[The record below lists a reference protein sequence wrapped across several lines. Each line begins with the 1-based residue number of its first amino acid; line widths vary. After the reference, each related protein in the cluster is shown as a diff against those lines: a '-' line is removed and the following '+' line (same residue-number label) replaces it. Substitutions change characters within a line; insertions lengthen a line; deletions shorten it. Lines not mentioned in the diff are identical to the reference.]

1 MVQISASLCDHTQ
14 HMPPTPPTP
23 EAILHRQLRLRD
35 LVLTQVLCVVGSS
48 WVGIA
53 AGLGRAQALTWIAA
67 MILFYLP
74 MAVSVIYL
82 NREMPLEGG
91 LYVWARTA
99 FGDLGG
105 FMTAWNLWFYGV
117 AVTATILYA
126 IPTELSYM
134 IGPSAS
140 WLPENH
146 LASFAIVAAVVLAIT
161 AAAVRGLEL
170 GKWIHNIGGISI
182 LVVYCMLIILPFWA
196 IARHQPIHYEPLPL
210 ELPQPNMISLALFG
224 QMLFGAL
231 CGLEYIAIL
240 AGESKDAARS
250 IGRSV
255 VFASP
260 MICAMFIAGT
270 SAVLAFS
277 RGQID
282 YIAPIPQTLR
292 NALGSNGLANI
303 FAMIAILLLQF
314 RLIAAASFIFTG
326 VTRLPMAAGWD
337 HLIPVWFTR
346 MHPRYRTP
354 INSVAFTC
362 ALVLLLLILANI
374 GVHAQEAF
382 QVLSNAAITHYE
394 LSYLAMFAIPL
405 IGAKALRT
413 RLPRWLRWT
422 SITGLCAT
430 LFSFVISAY
439 PFVDVVNP
447 RVYAAKILGT
457 TLLSNIIGYTFYR
470 TRNRTA
476 VTNSGS
482 SSNSLLASDFLKSP
496 GETNSN

>member
-1 MVQISASLCDHTQ
+1 MCDHTL
-14 HMPPTPPTP
+14 HMPSSPPPP
-23 EAILHRQLRLRD
+23 EASLHRQLRLRD
-35 LVLTQVLCVVGSS
+35 LVLTQILCVVGSS

-67 MILFYLP
+67 MVIFYLP

-105 FMTAWNLWFYGV
+105 FMTAWNLWFYGI

-126 IPTELSYM
+126 IPTELSYF
-134 IGPSAS
+134 IGPSAA

-146 LASFAIVAAVVLAIT
+146 LASFVIVAIIVIAIT
-161 AAAVRGLEL
+161 AAAFRGLEL

-182 LVVYCMLIILPFWA
+182 LIVYSALVLLPFWA
-196 IARHQPIHYEPLPL
+196 IAHHQPIHYEPLPL
-210 ELPQPNMISLALFG
+210 QLPQPNMISLALFG
-224 QMLFGAL
+224 QMIFGAL

-250 IGRSV
+250 IGQSV
-255 VFASP
+255 IFASP
-260 MICAMFIAGT
+260 TICAMFIAGT
-270 SAVLAFS
+270 SSVLAFS
-277 RGQID
+277 HGHID

-292 NALGSNGLANI
+292 YALGNNGIGNL

-346 MHPRYRTP
+346 LHPRYRTP
-354 INSVAFTC
+354 VNSVVFTC
-362 ALVLLLLILANI
+362 ALVLLLLFLGNV

-382 QVLSNAAITHYE
+382 QVLSNAAITQYE
-394 LSYLAMFAIPL
+394 IAYLAMFAIPL

-413 RLPRWLRWT
+413 TLPRWIRWT
-422 SITGLCAT
+422 SITGFCAT
-430 LFSFVISAY
+430 LFSFLISAY
-439 PFVDVVNP
+439 PFVDVVDP
-447 RVYAAKILGT
+447 RAYAAKILGT
-457 TLLSNIIGYTFYR
+457 TLLSNIVGYTFYR
-470 TRNRTA
+470 TRNQPTA
-476 VTNSGS
+476 TANTSRPTV
-482 SSNSLLASDFLKSP
+482 SNTS
-496 GETNSN
+496 EHMR

>member
-1 MVQISASLCDHTQ
+1 MCDHTQ
-14 HMPPTPPTP
+14 HMPSTPPTP
-23 EAILHRQLRLRD
+23 EASLHRRLRLRD
-35 LVLTQVLCVVGSS
+35 LVLTQILCVVGSS

-67 MILFYLP
+67 MVIFYLP

-105 FMTAWNLWFYGV
+105 FMTAWNLWFYGI
-117 AVTATILYA
+117 AITATILYP
-126 IPTELSYM
+126 IPTELSYL
-134 IGPSAS
+134 IGPSAA

-146 LASFAIVAAVVLAIT
+146 LVSFAIVAAIT
-161 AAAVRGLEL
+161 IAVSAAAFRGLEL

-182 LVVYCMLIILPFWA
+182 LIVYTALILLPLWA
-196 IARHQPIHYEPLPL
+196 IARHQPIHYELL
-210 ELPQPNMISLALFG
+210 HLQLPQLNLFSLALFG
-224 QMLFGAL
+224 QMIFGAL

-250 IGRSV
+250 IGQSV

-260 MICAMFIAGT
+260 TICAMFIAGT
-270 SAVLAFS
+270 SAVVAFS
-277 RGQID
+277 RGHID
-282 YIAPIPQTLR
+282 FIAPIPQTLR
-292 NALGSNGLANI
+292 YALGNNGLGNL
-303 FAMIAILLLQF
+303 FAMTAILLVQF

-337 HLIPVWFTR
+337 HLIPEWFTR
-346 MHPRYRTP
+346 LHPRYRTP
-354 INSVAFTC
+354 VNSVFFTC
-362 ALVLLLLILANI
+362 ALVLLLLFLANV

-382 QVLSNAAITHYE
+382 QVLTNAAITHYE
-394 LSYLAMFAIPL
+394 IAYLAMFAIPL

-413 RLPRWLRWT
+413 KLPRWIRWT
-422 SITGLCAT
+422 SLIGVCAT
-430 LFSFVISAY
+430 LFSFLISAY

-447 RVYAAKILGT
+447 RAYAVKILGT
-457 TLLSNIIGYTFYR
+457 TLISNIVGFTFYR
-470 TRNRTA
+470 TRNRRPTRM
-476 VTNSGS
+476 
-482 SSNSLLASDFLKSP
+482 
-496 GETNSN
+496 E

>member
-1 MVQISASLCDHTQ
+1 
-14 HMPPTPPTP
+14 MPSTPPRQ
-23 EAILHRQLRLRD
+23 EASLHRQLRLRD

-105 FMTAWNLWFYGV
+105 FMTAWNLWFYGI
-117 AVTATILYA
+117 AITATILYP
-126 IPTELSYM
+126 IPTELSYL
-134 IGPSAS
+134 IGPSAT

-146 LASFAIVAAVVLAIT
+146 LASFAIVAVVVLAIT

-182 LVVYCMLIILPFWA
+182 LIVYCTLIVLPFWA
-196 IARHQPIHYEPLPL
+196 MARHQPIHYEPLPL
-210 ELPQPNMISLALFG
+210 QLPQLNMISLALFG

-250 IGRSV
+250 IGQSV
-255 VFASP
+255 IFASP
-260 MICAMFIAGT
+260 IICAMFIAGT
-270 SAVLAFS
+270 SSVLAFA
-277 RGQID
+277 RGPID
-282 YIAPIPQTLR
+282 FIAPIPQTLR
-292 NALGSNGLANI
+292 HALGNSGLANL
-303 FAMIAILLLQF
+303 FAMTAILLVQF

-346 MHPRYRTP
+346 LHPRYRTP

-382 QVLSNAAITHYE
+382 QVLSNAGITHYE
-394 LSYLAMFAIPL
+394 IAYIAMFAVPL
-405 IGAKALRT
+405 IGSKALRT
-413 RLPRWLRWT
+413 RLPGWLRWT
-422 SITGLCAT
+422 SIAGLCAT
-430 LFSFVISAY
+430 LFSFIISAY

-470 TRNRTA
+470 IRNQRPA
-476 VTNSGS
+476 
-482 SSNSLLASDFLKSP
+482 SNASHSIL
-496 GETNSN
+496 SNTSNDMR

>member
-1 MVQISASLCDHTQ
+1 MPSSPPVLEAS
-14 HMPPTPPTP
+14 
-23 EAILHRQLRLRD
+23 LHRQLRLRD

-67 MILFYLP
+67 MVLFYLP

-91 LYVWARTA
+91 LYIWARTA

-105 FMTAWNLWFYGV
+105 FMTAWNLWFYGI

-126 IPTELSYM
+126 IPTELAYL
-134 IGPSAS
+134 IGPSAA
-140 WLPENH
+140 WLPENR
-146 LASFAIVAAVVLAIT
+146 LAAFAIT
-161 AAAVRGLEL
+161 AVITLAVSVAAYRGLEL

-182 LVVYCMLIILPFWA
+182 LIVYCTLIVLPFWA
-196 IARHQPIHYEPLPL
+196 MANHQPIHYEPLPIQ
-210 ELPQPNMISLALFG
+210 LPQLNMVSLALFG

-250 IGRSV
+250 IGQSV

-260 MICAMFIAGT
+260 IICAMFIAGT
-270 SAVLAFS
+270 SSVLAFS
-277 RGQID
+277 RGHID
-282 YIAPIPQTLR
+282 FIAPIPQTLR
-292 NALGSNGLANI
+292 YALGNSGLANLI
-303 FAMIAILLLQF
+303 AMAAILLVQF

-337 HLIPVWFTR
+337 HLIPEWFTR
-346 MHPRYRTP
+346 LHPRYRTP
-354 INSVAFTC
+354 VNSVVFTC
-362 ALVLLLLILANI
+362 VLVMLLLFLANV

-382 QVLSNAAITHYE
+382 QVLTNAAITHYE
-394 LSYLAMFAIPL
+394 IAYLAMFAIPL
-405 IGAKALRT
+405 IGVKALRA
-413 RLPRWLRWT
+413 RLPRWIRWT

-430 LFSFVISAY
+430 LFSFLISAY
-439 PFVDVVNP
+439 PFVDVVDP
-447 RVYAAKILGT
+447 RAYAAKILGT
-457 TLLSNIIGYTFYR
+457 TLISNIIGYTFYR
-470 TRNRTA
+470 IRNRRTPH
-476 VTNSGS
+476 VR
-482 SSNSLLASDFLKSP
+482 
-496 GETNSN
+496 